1 MMQIL
6 APAGNWDSLQ
16 AAVRSGA
23 DAVYLGVGAFNARR
37 NAQNFGEGG
46 LKEAV
51 DYCHGRG
58 VQVHVT
64 LNTLIRDEERQAF
77 IQAVEEV
84 AEAGADAVIV
94 QDMGSA
100 LYLKEI
106 CPELPL
112 SASTQ
117 MAIHNAAGAKKM
129 EELGFFQAV
138 LARELSLKEIA
149 YIRSQTKIHLETFVH
164 GAHCMSV
171 SGMCYMSAALGERSG
186 NRGLCAQPCRLN
198 FVCRGR
204 EYALSLKDLSFVE
217 HIQALEEAGVTTLK
231 IEGRMKR
238 PEYVAAAVTAVRA
251 ARAGE
256 KPDMESLQKVFSRSG
271 FADGYLMGKRN
282 ISMFGVRTQED
293 AEKSKAVLGQMAGL
307 YRREF
312 PAVGVNMT
320 LVQKGDTLTLIAE
333 DGKNRAEATAPMQ
346 GQDCGVLTEET
357 ALKNLSKTGGTPF
370 YLEKGK
376 AVLEEGLRFPG
387 SGVGA
392 LRREV
397 LETLLEERSHG
408 IAYETHPCEA
418 EKVTP
423 YMAKETHLRLRF
435 EEEGQV
441 FFPEDCDVQL
451 PIELLEKHLEWV
463 KKPRV
468 LGELPAL
475 MWPLEEEKLREKLLA
490 LKEQGLTTVTAE
502 NMGTAALALELGFEV
517 EGDGTLN
524 ITNSHA
530 LGYYETMGLK
540 GVTVSMELPLKQ
552 GEKLGGSIPRGIY
565 GYGRLP
571 LMYFRCCPAQGEK
584 GCGSCNGRPV
594 VTDRMQKTFPL
605 VCHGRRFT
613 TLHNSVPLYLGHKSR
628 PVFSFETLYFTV
640 ESQQECRE
648 ILELY
653 RQGKTPDF
661 AYTTGLAF
669 RTLK

>member
-6 APAGNWDSLQ
+6 APAGNRDSLE

-37 NAQNFGEGG
+37 NAQNFGDGG

-51 DYCHGRG
+51 AYCHGRG

-64 LNTLIRDEERQAF
+64 LNTLIRDEEREDFVRA
-77 IQAVEEV
+77 AEEV
-84 AEAGADAVIV
+84 LEAGADAVIV
-94 QDMGSA
+94 QDMGA
-100 LYLKEI
+100 AMYLKTL
-106 CPELPL
+106 CPQLPL

-117 MAIHNAAGAKKM
+117 MAIHNAAGAKRM

-149 YIRSQTKIHLETFVH
+149 HIHNQTGIHLETFVH

-217 HIQALEEAGVTTLK
+217 HIRALEEAGVTTLK

-256 KPDMESLQKVFSRSG
+256 KPDMEGLKKVFSRSG
-271 FADGYLMGKRN
+271 FTDGYLMGKRN
-282 ISMFGVRTQED
+282 ISMFGVRTVED
-293 AEKSKAVLGQMAGL
+293 AQKSKDVLGQMAGL

-312 PAVGVNMT
+312 PKVPVAMT
-320 LVQKGDTLTLIAE
+320 LVQKDGALTLIAE
-333 DGKNRAEATAPMQ
+333 DGENRETAFAPLET
-346 GQDCGVLTEET
+346 QDCGVLSEET
-357 ALKNLSKTGGTPF
+357 AVKNLSKTGGTPF
-370 YLEKGK
+370 YLSKSRV
-376 AVLEEGLRFPG
+376 VLEEGLRFPG
-387 SGVGA
+387 SGIGA

-397 LETLLEERSHG
+397 LEKLLEKRSRG
-408 IAYETHPCEA
+408 VAYTIRPCQV
-418 EKVTP
+418 EKAAVYTP
-423 YMAKETHLRLRF
+423 KTTCLRLRF
-435 EEEGQV
+435 EEEKQV
-441 FFPEDCDVQL
+441 FFPAGCQVQL
-451 PIELLEKHLEWV
+451 PIDLLEKHPEWLE
-463 KKPRV
+463 KEGV

-475 MWPLEEEKLREKLLA
+475 VWPLEEEKLRERLLA
-490 LKEQGLTTVTAE
+490 LKEKGLNTLIAG
-502 NMGTAALALELGFEV
+502 NMGTAALGLELGFRV
-517 EGDGTLN
+517 QGDGTLN

-530 LGYYETMGLK
+530 LGYYEDMGLE
-540 GVTVSMELPLKQ
+540 GVTLSMELPLKQ
-552 GEKLGGSIPRGIY
+552 GERLGGTVSRGIY

-584 GCGSCNGRPV
+584 GCGACNGRPV

-628 PVFSFETLYFTV
+628 PAFDFETLYFTV
-640 ESQQECRE
+640 ETGEECRE
-648 ILELY
+648 IYEQY
-653 RQGKTPDF
+653 THNQPPAF

-669 RTLK
+669 RALK

>member
-1 MMQIL
+1 MQIL
-6 APAGNWDSLQ
+6 APAGNRDSLE

-51 DYCHGRG
+51 AYCHGRG

-64 LNTLIRDEERQAF
+64 LNTLIRDEEREDF
-77 IQAVEEV
+77 IRAAGEV
-84 AEAGADAVIV
+84 VEAGADAVIV
-94 QDMGSA
+94 QDMGA
-100 LYLKEI
+100 AMYLQKL
-106 CPELPL
+106 CPGLPL

-117 MAIHNAAGAKKM
+117 MAIHNAAGAKRM

-138 LARELSLKEIA
+138 LARELSLQEIA
-149 YIRSQTKIHLETFVH
+149 YIHSQTKIHLETFVH

-198 FVCRGR
+198 FLCRGR

-217 HIQALEEAGVTTLK
+217 HIQGLEAAGVTTLK

-256 KPDMESLQKVFSRSG
+256 KPDMEGLQKVFSRSG
-271 FADGYLMGKRN
+271 FTDGYLMGKRN

-293 AEKSKAVLGQMAGL
+293 AQKSKAVLGQMAGL

-312 PAVGVNMT
+312 PGVPVDMT
-320 LVQKGDTLTLIAE
+320 LLQQGDTLTLIAG
-333 DGKNRAEATAPMQ
+333 DGENRVEASTPLQ
-346 GQDCGVLTEET
+346 EQDCGLLTEET
-357 ALKNLSKTGGTPF
+357 VLKNLSKTGGTPF
-370 YLEKGK
+370 YLRQGK
-376 AVLEEGLRFPG
+376 AILGADVRFPG

-392 LRREV
+392 LRREA
-397 LETLLEERSHG
+397 LEKLLEKRSRG
-408 IAYETHPCEA
+408 IAYETQPCEV
-418 EKVTP
+418 EKGTVHIP
-423 YMAKETHLRLRF
+423 EKTHLRLRF
-435 EEEGQV
+435 EEESQV
-441 FFPEDCDVQL
+441 FFPEGCQVQL
-451 PIELLEKHLEWV
+451 PIELLEKHPEWLE
-463 KKPRV
+463 RDGV

-475 MWPLEEEKLREKLLA
+475 VWPLEEEKLRARLLA
-490 LKEQGLTTVTAE
+490 LREKGLTAVTAG
-502 NMGTAALALELGFEV
+502 NMGTAVLGLELGFEV

-530 LGYYETMGLK
+530 LRYYEGMGLK
-540 GVTVSMELPLKQ
+540 GVTVSMELPLRQ
-552 GEKLGGSIPRGIY
+552 VEKLEGTMPRGIY

-571 LMYFRCCPAQGEK
+571 LMYFRCCPAQGER
-584 GCGSCNGRPV
+584 GCGGCNGRPV

-628 PVFSFETLYFTV
+628 PEFDFETLYFTV
-640 ESQQECRE
+640 ESQRECRE
-648 ILELY
+648 ILGKY
-653 RQGKTPDF
+653 RQGQAPDF

>member
-6 APAGNWDSLQ
+6 APAGNRDSLE

-37 NAQNFGEGG
+37 NAQNFGDGG

-51 DYCHGRG
+51 AYCHGRG

-64 LNTLIRDEERQAF
+64 LNTLIRDEEREDF
-77 IQAVEEV
+77 IRAAEEV
-84 AEAGADAVIV
+84 AQAGADAVIV
-94 QDMGSA
+94 QDMGAA
-100 LYLKEI
+100 LYLKTV
-106 CPELPL
+106 CPQLPL

-117 MAIHNAAGAKKM
+117 MAIHNAAGAKRM
-129 EELGFFQAV
+129 EDLGFFQAV

-217 HIQALEEAGVTTLK
+217 HIQDLEKAGVTTLK

-256 KPDMESLQKVFSRSG
+256 KPDLEGLKKVFSRSG
-271 FADGYLMGKRN
+271 FTDGYLMGKRN
-282 ISMFGVRTQED
+282 LSMFGVRTVED
-293 AEKSKAVLGQMAGL
+293 AQKSKDVLGQMAGL

-312 PAVGVNMT
+312 PKVPVNMA
-320 LVQKGDTLTLIAE
+320 LVQKDGVLTLTAE
-333 DGKNRAEATAPMQ
+333 DGICRAEASAPIEE
-346 GQDCGVLTEET
+346 QDCGVLSEET
-357 ALKNLSKTGGTPF
+357 ALRNMSKTGGTPF
-370 YLEKGK
+370 YANKSK
-376 AVLEEGLRFPG
+376 AVLKEGLRFPG
-387 SGVGA
+387 SGVSA
-392 LRREV
+392 LRREA
-397 LETLLEERSHG
+397 LETLLKERSQG
-408 IAYETHPCEA
+408 VPYTLYPCKAEAAVPHRA
-418 EKVTP
+418 EKTR
-423 YMAKETHLRLRF
+423 LRLRF
-435 EEEGQV
+435 EEEKQV
-441 FFPEDCDVQL
+441 FFPEGCQVQV
-451 PIELLEKHLEWV
+451 PIELLEKHPEWLE
-463 KKPRV
+463 KAEV

-475 MWPLEEEKLREKLLA
+475 AWPLEEEKLKERLLA
-490 LKEQGLTTVTAE
+490 LKQKGLTAVAAG
-502 NMGTAALALELGFEV
+502 NMGTAALGLSLGFDV
-517 EGDGTLN
+517 EGEGTLN

-530 LGYYETMGLK
+530 LGYYEAMGLR

-552 GEKLGGSIPRGIY
+552 GEKLGGSVPRGIY

-584 GCGSCNGRPV
+584 GCGNCTGRPV

-613 TLHNSVPLYLGHKSR
+613 TLHNSVPLYLGHKAR
-628 PVFSFETLYFTV
+628 PAFDFETLYFTV
-640 ESQQECRE
+640 ESPQECKE
-648 ILELY
+648 ILEAY
-653 RQGKTPDF
+653 KQGQPPAF
-661 AYTTGLAF
+661 AHTTGLAF
-669 RTLK
+669 RVLK